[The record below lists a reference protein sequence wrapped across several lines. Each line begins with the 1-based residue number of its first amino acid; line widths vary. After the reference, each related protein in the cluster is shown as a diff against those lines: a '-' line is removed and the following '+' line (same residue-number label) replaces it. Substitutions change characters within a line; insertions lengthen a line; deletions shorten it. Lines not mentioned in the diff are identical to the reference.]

1 MMTGRHETSAP
12 THVLSDIDDYHRLQL
27 TRSVQTTSHL
37 QTPLLANVDLAAV
50 VARGFKSVALREERG
65 MDNPDGPL
73 GCWTVVHYGRRK
85 KKKKWSCSGSNRGP
99 SACKAD
105 VMTTTPQDHRQTT
118 ILKRST

>member
-1 MMTGRHETSAP
+1 MMTGRYEISAP
-12 THVLSDIDDYHRLQL
+12 TRVLSDIDEYHRLPL

-73 GCWTVVHYGRRK
+73 GCWTIVHMEEKKRK
-85 KKKKWSCSGSNRGP
+85 KVVLLGFEPRTFC
-99 SACKAD
+99 
-105 VMTTTPQDHRQTT
+105 V
-118 ILKRST
+118 